1 MLSVGLARDENRT
14 EVALQYEQ
22 ARHYFF
28 PTTSST
34 DAAT

>member
-1 MLSVGLARDENRT
+1 VLSVGLARDENRT

-28 PTTSST
+28 PTTSRT
-34 DAAT
+34 AVAT